1 MRLKATTLL
10 ETIVAS
16 LIFLL
21 VFGMAMEALVHIH
34 KISNP
39 DWSAMEQS
47 FNEFRDSSVVMSDGL
62 REYPW
67 GTMRWVRKDTSEM
80 EGIVEI
86 NVTATMKGG
95 QKIEYRYL
103 VDEKDEI

>member
-34 KISNP
+34 KISDP
-39 DWSAMEQS
+39 DWAAMERG
-47 FNEFRDSSVVMSDGL
+47 FNEFRDSLVVRSGGT
-62 REYPW
+62 REYSW
-67 GTMRWVRKDTSEM
+67 GTMRWTRKDASDI
-80 EGIVEI
+80 EGLVEI
-86 NVTATMKGG
+86 NVTAMMKGG

-103 VDEKDEI
+103 RNETDEI

>member
-1 MRLKATTLL
+1 M
-10 ETIVAS
+10 AS